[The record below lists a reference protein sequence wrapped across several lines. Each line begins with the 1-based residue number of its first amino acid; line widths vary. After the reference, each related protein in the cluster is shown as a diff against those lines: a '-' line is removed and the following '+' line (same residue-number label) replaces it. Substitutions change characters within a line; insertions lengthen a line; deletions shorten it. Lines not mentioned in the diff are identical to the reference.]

1 MLSIVTSL
9 KNTRQNSLTMEM
21 IDKSDYHQV
30 YEVI

>member
-9 KNTRQNSLTMEM
+9 KNTRQNSLTMEI
-21 IDKSDYHQV
+21 IDKSDYRQV